1 MVFSFFRIIFLAS
14 FWGIFIFYG
23 CKSNSVSPEA
33 CVKASQALIVATKI
47 YDTTSTL
54 PKDTVRKKASCVA
67 YGIALKGYIKIG
79 FTNGC
84 ITASDT
90 VNYTRTLAR
99 VTCK

>member
-23 CKSNSVSPEA
+23 CKSSTVSPEA
-33 CVKASQALIVATKI
+33 CVKASQALTAATKT

-54 PKDTVRKKASCVA
+54 AKDTVRKKASCVA
-67 YGIALKGYIKIG
+67 YGVALKNYIKIG
-79 FTNGC
+79 YANGC

-90 VNYTRTLAR
+90 VNYTRTLAK